1 MSFSPD
7 FTQHPPAEE
16 HSPAGL
22 TYPDAFFPSLISPN
36 ISADRLRT
44 QTPIKLGILAS
55 GSGSNFEAVAQAI
68 KDGQLS
74 AQIQVFIYN
83 NPDAY
88 AAVRAA
94 KWGVPAVL
102 LNHRDYKSREDLDRQ
117 IVQTLQ
123 EYDVQWVVMAG
134 WMRLVT
140 SVFIDAFPNK
150 IINIHPSL
158 LPSFK
163 GSRAVEQALA
173 EGVKIAGCTVH
184 LVCLEM
190 DSGSILMQAAVP
202 VLPDDTPETL
212 HARIQVQEHRILP
225 LAISFAGS
233 LLEHRPSSKPI

>member
-1 MSFSPD
+1 MTLRPDSTLSLVSPD
-7 FTQHPPAEE
+7 
-16 HSPAGL
+16 
-22 TYPDAFFPSLISPN
+22 
-36 ISADRLRT
+36 ISADTLGT
-44 QTPIKLGILAS
+44 QSPLKLGILAS
-55 GSGSNFEAVAQAI
+55 RNGSNFEAVAQAI
-68 KDGQLS
+68 KNGQLN
-74 AQIQVFIYN
+74 AQIQVLIYN

-102 LNHRDYKSREDLDRQ
+102 LNHRDYKSREELDGQ
-117 IVQTLQ
+117 IVQTLRQ
-123 EYDVQWVVMAG
+123 YDVEWVVMAG

-140 SVFIDAFPNK
+140 SVFIDAFPDK

-163 GSRAVEQALA
+163 GGRAVEEALA
-173 EGVKIAGCTVH
+173 TGVKITGCTVH

-190 DSGSILMQAAVP
+190 DSGPIVMQAAVP

-225 LAISFAGS
+225 QAIAACGAGQSPIALAAQSQKATFIS
-233 LLEHRPSSKPI
+233 